1 MGILATVEPLLDDGA
16 LEKYLPMTMDAATYK
31 DHLYQLPLYFETLLF
46 MYNRRYMQDEEVPA
60 TTDALLAYME
70 KNTGRGRYG
79 FVEQHSTAYYSAA
92 WIHGFGGSII
102 DETGT
107 PFPDAQAVKDALEYH
122 LQFVALMPGET
133 EYNTVNTLF
142 LEGKADATIGGPWM
156 VPSAREAQ
164 IDLGIAA
171 MPTVDAAGTALAPYS
186 GVQGIHVLNFAAQQK
201 TEPVKKLLAALTDPA
216 IGIDLAL
223 ASGCAPANSLCYDDE
238 RVAGDE
244 LVQAMRTTAEIA
256 VPMPNIPEMDV
267 MWTVVGNLLTDI
279 NLSGKDIDESLDAAL
294 AQANQLIEAKK
305 STGVMPLK
313 NRTKETLASYT
324 WSSPSL
330 LLIALMVVFPI
341 AYTGYIS
348 LTNMNVYHWFDF
360 NIIGL
365 KNYFRALFVFDSGF
379 LSALSATVLWTAVNM
394 ILQLVIAFVL
404 ATLLNIQK
412 LRLRKLY
419 KTLLMFPWAM
429 PGYVSILLW
438 KTGIFNT
445 QFGLLNQ
452 WMEKLGAEAVRWLS
466 NDISAFLCC
475 TVVNLWLALPFMI
488 MIMDGAMQS
497 IDRSYYES
505 ALLDG
510 ATWLERTRY
519 ITLPAITPI
528 IAPAV
533 IITIFTT
540 FKQFDVV
547 YLLTQQAGAKTGS
560 GFHTILTY
568 AYENAF
574 ITNNYGYSSAIS
586 IIIFI
591 LLLIFSAR
599 YQLREEGDK

>member
-1 MGILATVEPLLDDGA
+1 M
-16 LEKYLPMTMDAATYK
+16 
-31 DHLYQLPLYFETLLF
+31 
-46 MYNRRYMQDEEVPA
+46 
-60 TTDALLAYME
+60 
-70 KNTGRGRYG
+70 
-79 FVEQHSTAYYSAA
+79 
-92 WIHGFGGSII
+92 
-102 DETGT
+102 
-107 PFPDAQAVKDALEYH
+107 
-122 LQFVALMPGET
+122 
-133 EYNTVNTLF
+133 
-142 LEGKADATIGGPWM
+142 
-156 VPSAREAQ
+156 
-164 IDLGIAA
+164 
-171 MPTVDAAGTALAPYS
+171 
-186 GVQGIHVLNFAAQQK
+186 
-201 TEPVKKLLAALTDPA
+201 
-216 IGIDLAL
+216 
-223 ASGCAPANSLCYDDE
+223 
-238 RVAGDE
+238 
-244 LVQAMRTTAEIA
+244 
-256 VPMPNIPEMDV
+256 
-267 MWTVVGNLLTDI
+267 
-279 NLSGKDIDESLDAAL
+279 
-294 AQANQLIEAKK
+294 
-305 STGVMPLK
+305 K
-313 NRTKETLASYT
+313 NRKRDTLISYG
-324 WSSPSL
+324 WSAPSL
-330 LLIALMVVFPI
+330 ILISLMVVFPI
-341 AYTGYIS
+341 LYTFYIS

-360 NIIGL
+360 TIIGL
-365 KNYFRALFVFDSGF
+365 ENYVKALFVFDSGF
-379 LSALSATVLWTAVNM
+379 LSALFATILWTVVNM

-404 ATLLNIQK
+404 VTLLNIQK
-412 LRLRKLY
+412 LKLRKLY

-438 KTGIFNT
+438 KTGMFNT

-452 WMEKLGAEAVRWLS
+452 WMEKLGQETVRWLS
-466 NDISAFLCC
+466 SDISAFICC

-510 ATWLERTRY
+510 ANWLQRTKA

-560 GFHTILTY
+560 NFHTILTY

-599 YQLREEGDK
+599 YQMREEGDR